1 MVVSTTSVVAVT
13 GMSVGVVGTS
23 VTVIGLEDVV
33 ELEAVVV
40 LMVEGSS
47 VVSFLVLILTMNED
61 GRLIFTSS
69 QSTSCG

>member
-1 MVVSTTSVVAVT
+1 MF
-13 GMSVGVVGTS
+13 VGVVGTS

-47 VVSFLVLILTMNED
+47 AVSFLVLILTMNED